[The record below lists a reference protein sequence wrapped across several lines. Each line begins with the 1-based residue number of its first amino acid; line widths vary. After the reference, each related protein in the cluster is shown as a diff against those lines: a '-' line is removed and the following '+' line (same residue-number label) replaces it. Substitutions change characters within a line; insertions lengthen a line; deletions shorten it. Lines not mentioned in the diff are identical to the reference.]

1 MEFFA
6 GAFLQA
12 NGAAEVYDHFGSGD
26 ALGVDD
32 LGFSDEADAVTGYG
46 DGGGFGGEERQ
57 GVRIFFEA
65 EAMCAFSDS
74 RSFEKTFAQDG
85 SGLLYIL
92 LKQAGILQAIC
103 FLSGLRRG
111 RCCFLWL

>member
-65 EAMCAFSDS
+65 EAMCAFCV
-74 RSFEKTFAQDG
+74 AVA
-85 SGLLYIL
+85 
-92 LKQAGILQAIC
+92 LKKP
-103 FLSGLRRG
+103 LRRMALG
-111 RCCFLWL
+111 CCTFC